1 MTSDVIVLS
10 PLEVEKLIE
19 TTINRTIEKVVKNL
33 PTQPTEAQ
41 KEILTI
47 TDASE
52 LLNLAKPTIYG
63 LTSKGEIPYFKKG
76 KKLYF
81 KRSELLDWLNGG
93 RHKTNAEIEQEATN
107 YIKNQRV

>member
-1 MTSDVIVLS
+1 MKHVFSTEIELRQLVKDAVKDALAEVQPQVIEQPVL
-10 PLEVEKLIE
+10 
-19 TTINRTIEKVVKNL
+19 
-33 PTQPTEAQ
+33 

-63 LTSKGEIPYFKKG
+63 LTSKGEIPYFKKA

-81 KRSELLDWLNGG
+81 KRSELLEWLNGG

-107 YIKNQRV
+107 YLKSKRA